1 MDAAGNLWA
10 TLPGASPDF
19 VAVGSHIDSV
29 PDGGWLDGALGVLA
43 GLEML
48 RSRAGSELPVSLRL
62 VDFADEEGARF
73 GSSLIGST
81 AAAGQL
87 SPTAELAAAALACG
101 VDLARANDARAQLD
115 GALAYLELHIEQG
128 PVLERLG
135 LQTAAVDGCA
145 GVERYRVTVR
155 GEAAHGGAAPMTMRH
170 DALVAASRAILEVAE
185 LAGTVGGTATVGRI
199 EAKPGVVTIVPGSVE
214 LVLDLRHPSAE
225 GLAALL
231 TGARSAFGAGA
242 EWELIWQIEPI
253 RFDPELVELAREGGH
268 VMTSGALHDAAS
280 IAPLVPTVMVFVPS
294 IRGISHSREEDTAE
308 ERHRRGRGGTR
319 PPARP
324 DHRIARMSD
333 ETVKYLLPESEIPT
347 HWVNLLPDLPG
358 DPLPPLNPGTMQ
370 PAGPEDLTPI
380 FPMGL
385 IQQEVSM
392 EPEIEIP
399 DAVRDAYRIYRPSPL
414 YRARRLERALDT
426 PAHIYFKYEGVSPAG
441 SHKPNSAIPQA
452 YENKQAGINSLS
464 TETGAGQWGSALALA
479 CSLFD
484 MKCEVFMV
492 GASYDQK
499 PYRRAMMEAWGATVH
514 RSPSRP
520 DRRGPL
526 AGVAPDRA
534 RSGSRSR
541 RRWRWRRRTR
551 RPNYALGSVLNH
563 VCLHQTVIGQEAMA
577 QMAMAGEEPDVVVGC
592 VGGGSNFAGL
602 SFPFVRRVLRG
613 EAKTRFLAA
622 EPAACPTLT
631 RGAYRYDFGDTVG
644 MTPLL
649 PMYTLGHDFVPPPV
663 HAGGLRYHGDAP
675 MLCGLVHHG
684 VVEAR
689 AYRQN
694 DAFAAAI
701 QFSRTEGIIPGP
713 EPAHAI
719 RATIEEA
726 HGRARGRRAA
736 RDPARPLGPR
746 PLRHVRLRRL
756 PVRARSRTSSSRR
769 QEMDAALERL
779 PDAPALA

>member
-1 MDAAGNLWA
+1 
-10 TLPGASPDF
+10 
-19 VAVGSHIDSV
+19 
-29 PDGGWLDGALGVLA
+29 
-43 GLEML
+43 
-48 RSRAGSELPVSLRL
+48 
-62 VDFADEEGARF
+62 
-73 GSSLIGST
+73 
-81 AAAGQL
+81 
-87 SPTAELAAAALACG
+87 
-101 VDLARANDARAQLD
+101 
-115 GALAYLELHIEQG
+115 
-128 PVLERLG
+128 
-135 LQTAAVDGCA
+135 
-145 GVERYRVTVR
+145 
-155 GEAAHGGAAPMTMRH
+155 
-170 DALVAASRAILEVAE
+170 
-185 LAGTVGGTATVGRI
+185 
-199 EAKPGVVTIVPGSVE
+199 
-214 LVLDLRHPSAE
+214 
-225 GLAALL
+225 
-231 TGARSAFGAGA
+231 
-242 EWELIWQIEPI
+242 
-253 RFDPELVELAREGGH
+253 
-268 VMTSGALHDAAS
+268 
-280 IAPLVPTVMVFVPS
+280 
-294 IRGISHSREEDTAE
+294 
-308 ERHRRGRGGTR
+308 
-319 PPARP
+319 
-324 DHRIARMSD
+324 MSD
-333 ETVKYLLPESEIPT
+333 EKTVKFLLPESEIPT

-392 EPEIEIP
+392 DPEIEIP

-414 YRARRLERALDT
+414 YRAHRLEKALDT

-452 YENKQAGINSLS
+452 YENKQAGIDSLA

-484 MKCEVFMV
+484 MQCEVFMV

-514 RSPSRP
+514 RSPS
-520 DRRGPL
+520 DL
-526 AGVAPDRA
+526 TDAGRSQQAHPTGSLGIAISEAVEVAAKDPA
-534 RSGSRSR
+534 
-541 RRWRWRRRTR
+541 T
-551 RPNYALGSVLNH
+551 NYALGSVLNH

-689 AYRQN
+689 AYKQN
-694 DAFAAAI
+694 DAFGAAV
-701 QFSRTEGIIPGP
+701 QFARTEGIIPGP

-719 RATIEEA
+719 RATVDEAVSAREAGESRVILLGLSGHGHFDMSAYDAYLSGSLEDIEFSEQEMEDA
-726 HGRARGRRAA
+726 LA
-736 RDPARPLGPR
+736 
-746 PLRHVRLRRL
+746 RL
-756 PVRARSRTSSSRR
+756 P
-769 QEMDAALERL
+769 E
-779 PDAPALA
+779 APALA